1 MDGNGELKDWCSL
14 LNPDSDDKILAVPN
28 IKSAALSALS
38 ELLVIHLKR

>member
-28 IKSAALSALS
+28 IKINTSQ
-38 ELLVIHLKR
+38 LLCLHCLNCL